1 MDNPIGVLK
10 IRIKRGLN
18 LAVRDSKASDPYV
31 VIKTDKLRVKTRFVK
46 KDCNPEWDEEFDFPI
61 YDPELPVRVKVYD
74 HDTFTLDDKM
84 GYAEIDVKPILEALN
99 MTKENHHPSGTVLT
113 TIQPIRTN
121 FLAEESNIMWENNKI
136 FQEMCLRLRM
146 VERGLVELEV
156 TWINNPDPGSNT

>member
-99 MTKENHHPSGTVLT
+99 MTKENHHPSGTV
-113 TIQPIRTN
+113 
-121 FLAEESNIMWENNKI
+121 
-136 FQEMCLRLRM
+136 
-146 VERGLVELEV
+146 
-156 TWINNPDPGSNT
+156 